1 MKGIVSTH
9 YHHTEEAVTLK
20 YFSTEFVLQ
29 IYFFYKSQFI
39 CIIWFKNLAWI
50 TQLNL
55 VLMTQTKW

>member
-29 IYFFYKSQFI
+29 IYFFYKS
-39 CIIWFKNLAWI
+39 
-50 TQLNL
+50 
-55 VLMTQTKW
+55 